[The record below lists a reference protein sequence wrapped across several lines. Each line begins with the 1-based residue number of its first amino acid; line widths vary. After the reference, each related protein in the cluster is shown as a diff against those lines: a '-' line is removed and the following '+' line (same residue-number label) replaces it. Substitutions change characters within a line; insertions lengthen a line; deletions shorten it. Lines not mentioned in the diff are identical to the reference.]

1 MWSRSKSRGKVHTFA
16 GHSKVQCK
24 LGCKT
29 IPYCILMDLF
39 TRLEVIKDTWYANAG
54 SHVSF
59 TSSKCFKCFI
69 CFQAI
74 TKVMLH
80 PENSALV
87 LTAAMD
93 GIIKVN
99 SLDFMEEIYRSD
111 ETPIKCTMY

>member
-1 MWSRSKSRGKVHTFA
+1 MPTQA
-16 GHSKVQCK
+16 
-24 LGCKT
+24 
-29 IPYCILMDLF
+29 
-39 TRLEVIKDTWYANAG
+39 
-54 SHVSF
+54 
-59 TSSKCFKCFI
+59 SSLVYNVKIFQMFFFCFH

-111 ETPIKCTMY
+111 KTLINCTD

>member
-1 MWSRSKSRGKVHTFA
+1 
-16 GHSKVQCK
+16 
-24 LGCKT
+24 L
-29 IPYCILMDLF
+29 IDLF
-39 TRLEVIKDTWYANAG
+39 TRPDVIKDTFYAKPAG
-54 SHVSF
+54 SQVSF
-59 TSSKCFKCFI
+59 ITSKCFKCLICFH

-99 SLDFMEEIYRSD
+99 SLDFMEEMYRSD
-111 ETPIKCTMY
+111 ETLTKCTDETNKYINCCPGNSRQG